1 MSEIITIPIQNLSRF
16 SVELDLD
23 YLYLFTDN
31 LNRSSGH
38 NYIDE
43 YNEYCII
50 WAKGRQIY
58 YPNSSQAV
66 IRGLENAYPIS
77 TMVNQ
82 YKKQF
87 TDDMFELFKENL
99 DEEINSI
106 KKVLDYKYEGIK
118 YVDNVFGIG
127 TYSKMNVSAPKCFEY
142 LHLKLKEINIEQ
154 LR

>member
-1 MSEIITIPIQNLSRF
+1 MSEIITIPILYDPVLQNLSRF

-66 IRGLENAYPIS
+66 I
-77 TMVNQ
+77 
-82 YKKQF
+82 
-87 TDDMFELFKENL
+87 
-99 DEEINSI
+99 
-106 KKVLDYKYEGIK
+106 EGIK